1 MLNIHEQVIDQG
13 ICTITAGAT
22 GREPAAPP
30 LAQDRGTI
38 PALKEYPSRLF
49 VETTTRCNLK
59 CRMCVKQTD
68 GNCIVEG
75 DMSADIFA
83 TLEPAFPHIEALI
96 LNGIGEPLL
105 HRGLE
110 GFIRS
115 ARGLMSAGSWIGF
128 QSNGL
133 LLSEARARSVVEA
146 GLDRIC
152 LSMDAVSPDTFSRI
166 REGGEVADLEKALS
180 NLHSARKGSGSAL
193 QIGLE
198 FVVMRENAHEL
209 PQVLRWAAAKGVS
222 FAIVSHLLPYE
233 KEHMDSVAYE
243 TNTDE
248 ALEFFK
254 PWRERAQREGIDL
267 HRYFRVIM
275 NYLRTPYDQRVMDFV
290 WEMHLDAR
298 SRDLFFN
305 LKNLLERD
313 EQWFEELSGI
323 FAEAE
328 RVARETGIDL
338 QLPAITPRSERKCDF
353 VEKGSAFISWDGGVH
368 NCYFLWHQFSCYS
381 SKSKKYVQPRVFGKL
396 GEKGIRDIWN
406 DPEFS
411 SYRQQVLRHE
421 YPVCSNCSVVPCEY
435 TYNEKFEQD
444 CFASTVACGDCF
456 WCMGLFRCLQ

>member
-1 MLNIHEQVIDQG
+1 MVD
-13 ICTITAGAT
+13 GAS
-22 GREPAAPP
+22 GRGAAAPLTAP
-30 LAQDRGTI
+30 ESGVI
-38 PALKEYPSRLF
+38 PALREYPSRLF
-49 VETTTRCNLK
+49 VETTTRCNLR
-59 CRMCVKQTD
+59 CRMCVKQTG

-75 DMSADIFA
+75 DMSQEIFSA
-83 TLEPAFPHIEALI
+83 LEPALPRIEALI

-105 HRGLE
+105 HPGLDT
-110 GFIRS
+110 FIRR
-115 ARGLMSAGSWIGF
+115 ARALMPAEAWIGF

-133 LLSEARARSVVEA
+133 LLSQARAVALVEV

-152 LSMDAVSPDTFSRI
+152 ISMDAVSPETFRNI
-166 REGGEVADLEKALS
+166 REGGELRDLEDALAALRYAKA
-180 NLHSARKGSGSAL
+180 ARGSTL

-198 FVVMRENAHEL
+198 FVVMRENAREL
-209 PQVLRWAAAKGVS
+209 PQVLAWAAARGVT

-267 HRYFRVIM
+267 HRFFRVIM
-275 NYLRTPYDQRVMDFV
+275 NYIRSPYDQRVVDFV
-290 WEMHLDAR
+290 WEMQMDAR

-305 LKNLLERD
+305 LKNLLQRD
-313 EQWFEELSGI
+313 EEWFEEISAI

-328 RVARETGIDL
+328 QVARETGLDL

-353 VEKGSAFISWDGGVH
+353 VEKGAAFISWDGGVH

-381 SKSKKYVQPRVFGKL
+381 SRSKKYVKPRVFGNL
-396 GEKGIRDIWN
+396 AGQGIREIWN
-406 DPEFS
+406 NPEFIA
-411 SYRQQVLRHE
+411 YRQKVLRHE

-435 TYNEKFEQD
+435 VYTEEFKQD
-444 CFASTVACGDCF
+444 CFTNEVACGDCF